1 METNFIKNIK
11 NMTDSAVEASKNL
24 ENINTSVIEKFA
36 ETNMQLAT
44 SLIEAGTA
52 VADELSDTKEI
63 PDVVSIQTGFLS
75 KYNETMFDAAKST
88 ANIFNSARSE
98 YQQWFEKGIEDM
110 KSSTEI
116 NSLFPFATDKVKKST
131 KKASKTS

>member
-1 METNFIKNIK
+1 MDTNFMKNFK
-11 NMTDSAVEASKNL
+11 NLADSAIESSKNL

-52 VADELSDTKEI
+52 AADELSDTKEI
-63 PDVVSIQTGFLS
+63 PDVISIQTGFLS

-88 ANIFNSARSE
+88 ATIFNNARS
-98 YQQWFEKGIEDM
+98 
-110 KSSTEI
+110 ST
-116 NSLFPFATDKVKKST
+116 NSGLKKVW
-131 KKASKTS
+131 KT

>member
-1 METNFIKNIK
+1 MDTNFIKNFK
-11 NMTDSAVEASKNL
+11 NMTDSAVEASKSL
-24 ENINTSVIEKFA
+24 EIINTSVIEKFA

-52 VADELSDTKEI
+52 AADELTDTKEI
-63 PDVVSIQTGFLS
+63 PEVISVQTGFLS

-88 ANIFNSARSE
+88 ATIFNNARSE

-110 KSSTEI
+110 KSSSEI
-116 NSLFPFATDKVKKST
+116 DSLFPFPADKI
-131 KKASKTS
+131 KKAAKRPSKTS

>member
-1 METNFIKNIK
+1 METNFIKNFK

-24 ENINTSVIEKFA
+24 EIINTSVIEKFA

-52 VADELSDTKEI
+52 AADELSDTKEI
-63 PDVVSIQTGFLS
+63 PDVISIQTGFLS

-88 ANIFNSARSE
+88 ATIFNNARSE
-98 YQQWFEKGIEDM
+98 YQQWFEKGMEDI
-110 KSSTEI
+110 KSSSEI
-116 NSLFPFATDKVKKST
+116 DSLFPFPAEKVKKAA
-131 KKASKTS
+131 KKSSKTS